1 MTATGTCSVEGC
13 GKPVQARGLCTKHY
27 ARVRRNG
34 TTDTVY
40 RQTGLRQCNVPGC
53 EQYAYSLGMCT
64 MHYSRHRRGSQI
76 ENVPERVHGGPLGE
90 RVARRVSEP
99 NADGCQVW
107 TGQITGRSELP
118 VLRYGSTTLSVRRVL
133 WEQDHPGEQLDGR
146 WVVMTCTTAR
156 CVAPAHMRVTTVSE
170 YNTKRAQQPAQKP
183 A

>member
-1 MTATGTCSVEGC
+1 MTATGTCSVDGC

-40 RQTGLRQCNVPGC
+40 RQTGLRQCNVEGC

-76 ENVPERVHGGPLGE
+76 QAVPERVHGGTLVE
-90 RVARRVSEP
+90 RVHRRMGGP
-99 NADGCQVW
+99 DANGCQVW

-118 VLRYGSTTLSVRRVL
+118 ILRYKNTTLSVRRVL
-133 WEQDHPGEQLDGR
+133 WEDTHPGETLDDR
-146 WVVMTCTTAR
+146 WVVMTCGTPRCTTPEHMQVTTA
-156 CVAPAHMRVTTVSE
+156 TE
-170 YNTKRAQQPAQKP
+170 YNSKDAVSSR
-183 A
+183 